1 MLSYIASEEIA
12 CDQVVCW
19 VAIQNI
25 ILIEWA
31 KLRVQDK
38 CYVDLLNGI
47 IPDGTLRIK
56 RSFRPGTI
64 EDRIKVQ
71 CHKVNTKLKELQKNG
86 SRERRQKYLDNMS
99 RISIKVSDVIP
110 AVQLELELKQ
120 KEQKLDKLQNCLDN
134 LNVEVD
140 EWREKYKEL
149 NDEKK
154 NCMKK

>member
-1 MLSYIASEEIA
+1 MTDQNRMSELPLTSTKVGVLINGHTPENMLSYVASQAIA

-19 VAIQNI
+19 MAIRNS

-31 KLRVQDK
+31 KLKVQGK

-56 RSFRPGTI
+56 HSSEPGTI

-71 CHKVNTKLKELQKNG
+71 CHKANSKLKELQKNG
-86 SRERRQKYLDNMS
+86 SREGRQKHLDNMT

-110 AVQLELELKQ
+110 AAQLELELKQ
-120 KEQKLDKLQNCLDN
+120 MEEKVAELQ
-134 LNVEVD
+134 
-140 EWREKYKEL
+140 Y
-149 NDEKK
+149 
-154 NCMKK
+154 